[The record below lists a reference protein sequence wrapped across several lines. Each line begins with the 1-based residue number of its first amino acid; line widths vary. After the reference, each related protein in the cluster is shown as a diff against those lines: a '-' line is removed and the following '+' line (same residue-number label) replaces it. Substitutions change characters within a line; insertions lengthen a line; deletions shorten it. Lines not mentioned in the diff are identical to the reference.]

1 MPPNAADTIVAVA
14 TAPGRGAVGIVRVSG
29 LLAGDIAQR
38 LCRRPLPPRCP
49 IHTTFYDLAGA
60 AMDRGLALFFPGPR
74 SFTGEDVLELQ
85 GHGNPIVLALIVDQC
100 VAAGARTARPG
111 EFSERAFL
119 NGRIDL
125 AQAEAIA
132 DLIEAGSRAAAQ
144 AAVRS
149 LAGGFSA
156 AVSEVVRELETLRV
170 LVEAAI
176 DFPEDELDVVTRYG
190 VAERLRGVTGKL
202 ARISELA
209 NRGCVLRE
217 GVNVVLVGEPN
228 VGKSSLLNLLADDDV
243 AIVTEIPGTTRD
255 TLRAEIVV
263 SGVPVHVVDTAGL
276 RVSDDPVERIGIER
290 GMKAALHADLALVLV
305 DARHR
310 VGEAVHRVEG
320 LGSLPGKRI
329 IVRNKAD
336 LGIESSAG
344 TGVGSLTCTV
354 SAKTGDGVEELRD
367 AIAASVGW
375 DRNEESS
382 VFLARERHVRCL
394 ERARLHLEAAATFGS
409 GATDLLAEEL
419 RYAEYALEEIS
430 GRRTADELLGEIFR
444 RFCIGK

>member
-1 MPPNAADTIVAVA
+1 MA
-14 TAPGRGAVGIVRVSG
+14 TAPGRGAVGIVRLSG
-29 LLAGDIAQR
+29 PLAGDIAQR
-38 LCRRPLPPRCP
+38 VCRRPLPPRCP
-49 IHTTFYDLAGA
+49 THTTFYDLAGA

-100 VAAGARTARPG
+100 IAAGARMARPG

-119 NGRIDL
+119 SGRIDL

-156 AVSEVVRELETLRV
+156 AVTEVVRELETLRV

-290 GMKAALHADLALVLV
+290 GMKAALQADLALVLV

-310 VGEAVHRVEG
+310 VGEAVRRVEG
-320 LGSLPGKRI
+320 LGSLPKKRI

-336 LGIESSAG
+336 LGIESCAL

-367 AIAASVGW
+367 AIAASIGW

-430 GRRTADELLGEIFR
+430 GRRTADQLLGEIFR

>member
-14 TAPGRGAVGIVRVSG
+14 TAPGRGAVGIVRLSG
-29 LLAGDIAQR
+29 PLAGDIAQR
-38 LCRRPLPPRCP
+38 VCRRPLPPRCP
-49 IHTTFYDLAGA
+49 THTTFYDLAGA

-100 VAAGARTARPG
+100 IAAGARMARPG

-176 DFPEDELDVVTRYG
+176 DFPEDELDVVARYG
-190 VAERLRGVTGKL
+190 IPERLRGVTGKL
-202 ARISELA
+202 GRISELA

-263 SGVPVHVVDTAGL
+263 AGVPVHVVDTAGL

-344 TGVGSLTCTV
+344 TGVGRLTCTV
-354 SAKTGDGVEELRD
+354 SA
-367 AIAASVGW
+367 
-375 DRNEESS
+375 
-382 VFLARERHVRCL
+382 
-394 ERARLHLEAAATFGS
+394 
-409 GATDLLAEEL
+409 
-419 RYAEYALEEIS
+419 
-430 GRRTADELLGEIFR
+430 
-444 RFCIGK
+444 

>member
-1 MPPNAADTIVAVA
+1 
-14 TAPGRGAVGIVRVSG
+14 
-29 LLAGDIAQR
+29 
-38 LCRRPLPPRCP
+38 
-49 IHTTFYDLAGA
+49 
-60 AMDRGLALFFPGPR
+60 
-74 SFTGEDVLELQ
+74 
-85 GHGNPIVLALIVDQC
+85 
-100 VAAGARTARPG
+100 
-111 EFSERAFL
+111 
-119 NGRIDL
+119 
-125 AQAEAIA
+125 
-132 DLIEAGSRAAAQ
+132 
-144 AAVRS
+144 
-149 LAGGFSA
+149 
-156 AVSEVVRELETLRV
+156 LRV
-170 LVEAAI
+170 LVQAAI
-176 DFPEDELDVVTRYG
+176 DFPEDELDVVARYG
-190 VAERLRGVTGKL
+190 IPERLRGVTGKL
-202 ARISELA
+202 GRISELA

-263 SGVPVHVVDTAGL
+263 AGVPVHVVDTAGL